1 MLSVVLI
8 SSATRRPNGE
18 ESLERP
24 EAVALAAADDALP
37 LLAKGLHR
45 GSFIA
50 NRTVVVEAV
59 DFDLGFV
66 GYAV

>member
-37 LLAKGLHR
+37 LLAKELHR

-50 NRTVVVEAV
+50 NRTEACV
-59 DFDLGFV
+59 GFDLEFV
-66 GYAV
+66 EYAV

>member
-8 SSATRRPNGE
+8 SSARRHKGE
-18 ESLERP
+18 ESLECP

-50 NRTVVVEAV
+50 NRTVVADV
-59 DFDLGFV
+59 DFDLD
-66 GYAV
+66 AV

>member
-1 MLSVVLI
+1 VLSVVLT
-8 SSATRRPNGE
+8 SSARV
-18 ESLERP
+18 SLERP

-50 NRTVVVEAV
+50 NRTVEAV